1 MNFIELFRTSFHN
14 FFNAAA
20 ARIPSILAALVVLLI
35 FIILASLVR
44 RIMDGDSS
52 ARTRVRQLYA
62 RLIQTGLIIVGLL
75 LGFSIMGVNLTGLL
89 TGLGLVT
96 VGISFSLQ
104 DVLVNFV
111 AGLQLLGQA
120 SFEIG
125 ETIEVAG
132 EQGTVREIGARAVI
146 LEAENG
152 TRISIPNR
160 DLLVKTLKTNKSI
173 RGDWLTLDF
182 ETSSAISIPKLVEK
196 VRKTIS
202 DMPGV
207 RADTT
212 SITTVSLANKIV
224 RMRVVCRLEKSHAP
238 RAILHSD
245 GLSRIAAVLAELS
258 A

>member
-1 MNFIELFRTSFHN
+1 MNFIELFRTSFQN
-14 FFNAAA
+14 FFNATA
-20 ARIPSILAALVVLLI
+20 ARTPSILAALLVFLI

-44 RIMDGDSS
+44 RIMDGNTL
-52 ARTRVRQLYA
+52 ARTRLRQLYA

-75 LGFSIMGVNLTGLL
+75 LAFSIMGVNLTGLL

-96 VGISFSLQ
+96 VGVSFSLQ

-125 ETIEVAG
+125 EMIEVAG

-160 DLLVKTLKTNKSI
+160 DLLVKILKTNKSM

-182 ETSSAISIPKLVEK
+182 ETSSTINIPVLVEK

-207 RADTT
+207 RPDST
-212 SITTVSLANKIV
+212 SITTLALAAKTL

-245 GLSRIAAVLAELS
+245 GLSRIAAVLAQLTS
-258 A
+258 